1 MCTRVE
7 QKVKGLKRELREIE
21 QRIVETALAF
31 NALAAQVDPPLEP
44 MDVVAATPP
53 PSPPAA
59 ADACAQPWRSGV
71 HDMFMDAPTDCPD
84 RDPAEFTLPYAPDP
98 DHLTL
103 CDDKGNAVAD
113 TVEAATLRTDV
124 GYVLK
129 K

>member
-44 MDVVAATPP
+44 MDVAAATPP

-59 ADACAQPWRSGV
+59 ADACAQP
-71 HDMFMDAPTDCPD
+71 
-84 RDPAEFTLPYAPDP
+84 
-98 DHLTL
+98 
-103 CDDKGNAVAD
+103 
-113 TVEAATLRTDV
+113 
-124 GYVLK
+124 
-129 K
+129 